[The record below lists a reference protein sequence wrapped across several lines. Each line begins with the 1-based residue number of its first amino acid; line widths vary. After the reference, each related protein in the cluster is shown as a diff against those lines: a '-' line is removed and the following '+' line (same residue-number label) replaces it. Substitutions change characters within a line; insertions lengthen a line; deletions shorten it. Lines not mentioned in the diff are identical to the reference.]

1 MGAGTRT
8 GWVIF
13 PPLGPHPSIAATCP
27 ARFRA
32 IVRMP
37 LWLVLLAA
45 LPVRG
50 QGPGDNRRMRTVVLT
65 GDTIAL
71 DTLGIAPGSLSLWH
85 GTVRLPDSA
94 FVLDP
99 YRARLWVAPGIAGDT
114 LTARYRVW
122 PLLFAAERRH
132 KDRTRLL
139 SEDPDRRDPFKYVA
153 PAEREDLFGNAGLNK
168 SGSISRGI
176 LFGNNQDLSVN
187 SSLNLELSGR
197 ITDRIQVQASITDN
211 SIPIQAE
218 GNTLELQDFDQV
230 FIKLFEDDWELI
242 AGDFVLQ
249 RPNSHFLTYLKKSKG
264 LSFNH
269 RARGARATNTLG
281 TSVAISKGK
290 FARNVIQGV
299 EGVQG
304 PYRLRG
310 DGGETFI
317 VVLSGTE
324 RVFID
329 GQQLVRGQE
338 NDYVIDYNTA
348 ELTFTARRLITKD
361 RRITVEFQ
369 YSDRNYMRTLLR
381 LDDTW
386 TRGRTTLRLNVFSE
400 QDHKGQPLQQDLTDQ
415 EQRALAEAGDDPL
428 AAVVPGVD
436 TVAYNPDQVL
446 YKAVD
451 SLGYSPVY
459 VYSTSPD
466 SARHRIT
473 FSAVGAGKGD
483 YVQQEFTPNGR
494 VYRWVA
500 PDTVNGAVVH
510 RGDHAP
516 VRVLVAPR
524 SQQVVTV
531 GADHRTVGGLRLSTE
546 LAYGRYDRNTFS
558 GRDAADDQAFAA
570 RVKADQAIPL
580 RAADSTWALELG
592 LESEALT
599 ASFTPVERYRAVE
612 FERNWNAV
620 GRPLDGD
627 QLLAALGVGL
637 RAGKAGR
644 LRYVL
649 NTFQVRDRYAGWR
662 HELLSDLHPGR
673 FDLTGTASLLTTTSP
688 VRTGFLRH
696 KARLARRMR
705 WFTIGVQDE
714 HEHNRFLADTSDAL
728 LAGSYRFH
736 DWEVFIQSRDTAR
749 TTFRVGGGQRYDQG
763 LRDGGLARSTVATVG
778 TATLGVGR
786 DARHRLATT
795 FTYRQLRIVDSTLTA
810 QRPEDTY
817 LMRIDHDLTLGKGVA
832 VWDLFYELG
841 SGLEQQREFLYVE
854 VPAGQGLYIWNDY
867 NGNGIKE
874 LNEFEQANFGYE
886 ANYVRVFVP
895 GTTYARTFSNQLS
908 ASLDLRPS
916 VAWGGRTG
924 LRRFLA
930 KFSDLASFRSDRKTS
945 TADLGQALDPFRID
959 PTDTL
964 LTAFTSSLRNT
975 LFYDR
980 TSPVWSVDHTF
991 QSDRTKTLLL
1001 NGFESRLRELDQ
1013 VRIRWNITRQWTTDL
1028 EGEAGRVA
1036 NASDLLSG
1044 RTFNI
1049 RQYGVRPRVTWR
1061 PNTDL
1066 RAALSYRYT
1075 DKLNREELGG
1085 EAATVQ
1091 NLGLEARWNT
1101 AGKGSIQ
1108 LNLDLVDIRY
1118 DGDPNTSLGNEM
1130 LGGLKVGTNWTWS
1143 LNIQRR
1149 LSRNLQVDLTYNG
1162 RKSEHTPAVHVGGA
1176 QVRAFF

>member
-45 LPVRG
+45 LPVCG

-428 AAVVPGVD
+428 TAVVPGVD

-524 SQQVVTV
+524 SQQVVTL
-531 GADHRTVGGLRLSTE
+531 GADHRTAGGLRLSTE

-763 LRDGGLARSTVATVG
+763 LRDGGLARSTLATAG

-916 VAWGGRTG
+916 VAWWGRTG

-959 PTDTL
+959 PADTL
-964 LTAFTSSLRNT
+964 LTAFTSALRNT

-1013 VRIRWNITRQWTTDL
+1013 VRIRWNVTRQWTTDL
-1028 EGEAGRVA
+1028 ESEAGRVA